1 MTRPAHASL
10 EAAVA
15 DAREVLAR
23 PPAERWRRQARYAAY
38 ASRLVV
44 AEYPE
49 HAGTDLAA
57 EGLALRERLRKAFEE
72 ACAEE
77 RAESKAAIAAARRPP
92 RS

>member
-1 MTRPAHASL
+1 MSRPPHASL

-44 AEYPE
+44 TEYPE
-49 HAGTDLAA
+49 HAGSPLAA
-57 EGLALRERLRKAFEE
+57 EGLELRARLRAAFEE

-77 RAESKAAIAAARRPP
+77 RAEAKAAIAAARRSL
-92 RS
+92 RA